1 VVEAGNRQLEIS
13 SYGEVMVDYKLET
26 QQYFITPNKI
36 KEYELIQEDLS
47 TVEDL
52 LLIENPGQHHL
63 MTEAAEQ
70 LLKAGGKRIRAA
82 ICLLTGGLFEVDREK
97 LLSLAAGVEMLHTA
111 TLVHDDFID
120 GSLVRRGKP
129 TLNAGSNAKFS
140 VLIGDYFFARAANL
154 VAETNNLDIM
164 KLFSET
170 LMTILNG
177 ELHQEFSRWHV
188 DRGEY
193 FDRIYAKT
201 GAMFV
206 LAVKS
211 AATLGEA
218 SEEDIRAME
227 NYGYSAGTAFQIVD
241 DLLDFTAKQAQLGKP
256 VGSDL
261 REGILTL
268 PVLLYASQHPDDPDM
283 KLVLELQD
291 GDHPAAGNLIASIQ
305 ESGVIE
311 AAMAEAKELVSR
323 AQEALEGLPY
333 TAFRGA
339 LSSIANTIVNRSF

>member
-1 VVEAGNRQLEIS
+1 
-13 SYGEVMVDYKLET
+13 MVDYRLDT
-26 QQYFITPNKI
+26 HQYFITSNKI
-36 KEYELIQEDLS
+36 KEYELIQEDLNM
-47 TVEDL
+47 VEDL
-52 LLIENPGQHHL
+52 LLIENPGQHSL
-63 MTEAAEQ
+63 MTEAADQ

-82 ICLLTGGLFEVDREK
+82 ICLLTGRLFEVDHEQ

-120 GSLVRRGKP
+120 GSLLRRGKP
-129 TLNAGSNAKFS
+129 TLNAGTNAKFS

-218 SEEDIRAME
+218 SEEDLQAIE

-241 DLLDFTAKQAQLGKP
+241 DLLDFTAKQSQLGKP

-268 PVLLYASQHPDDPDM
+268 PVLLYASQHPNDPD
-283 KLVLELQD
+283 LNLILELRD
-291 GDHPAAGNLIASIQ
+291 ADHPSAGKLISSIQ

-311 AAMAEAKELVSR
+311 EAMAEARELISR
-323 AQEALEGLPY
+323 GQEALEVLPY
-333 TAFRGA
+333 SAYKEA